1 MRTGLNP
8 VFMEIETLVMSPKRA
23 PQHSARYKRFLAAL
37 RQARKNA
44 GLTQVEVAQKLRN
57 HNSYISKSEKGER
70 RVDVVEL
77 VDLCQIYGITVSQLL
92 QSCGLESPPSN

>member
-1 MRTGLNP
+1 
-8 VFMEIETLVMSPKRA
+8 MSPKRA

-44 GLTQVEVAQKLRN
+44 GLTQVEVAKKLRN
-57 HNSYISKSEKGER
+57 HNSYTSKSENGER

-77 VDLCQIYGITVSQLL
+77 VDFCQIYGISVSQLL
-92 QSCGLESPPSN
+92 QSCGLEALPSS